1 VIPHNDIIDRL
12 LSHGKRPA
20 ARVIDLAAAAER
32 VVADPVLADRAI
44 PAGDES
50 LRDGFA
56 LAGLPES
63 LGKDTLT
70 FALAG
75 EIAAGGQS
83 DLPLQAGQAWA
94 VMTGAAV
101 PPGTTRVVPQE
112 FCRVVG
118 RTVEISVRALAEGN
132 TFLQKQ
138 GSLIRSGEEL
148 VGRGELLSPARLER
162 LAAAGLTS
170 LRVFRRPEVA
180 YFCTG
185 RELVA
190 PGGTLFPGGKYS
202 SNQFSLA
209 ALITRYGGSARS
221 LGLISDE
228 PQPLQEMF
236 TTISAAPPAL
246 LLSTGGTGPGRYD
259 LVAEAFAA
267 AGGFIEFHSLPLR
280 PGNSVV
286 FGWLGRML
294 FCGLPGPPWAVQTL
308 FSAIVGPL
316 LLGLHGVAGRWPM
329 VVEALLAEDVPSR
342 ERSVLTLHP
351 GVCMVRGGRFLVRS
365 AGKNEPV
372 DCYLL
377 LPAGGAGFPA
387 GTLITVQLCGSPFVA
402 WPYHPAPDK
411 SSF

>member
-12 LSHGKRPA
+12 LRHGA
-20 ARVIDLAAAAER
+20 SSSARAIDLAAAADR
-32 VVADPVLADRAI
+32 VVAAPVLADRAI
-44 PAGDES
+44 PAADES

-56 LAGLPES
+56 LAGLPDSRGEE
-63 LGKDTLT
+63 TLT
-70 FALAG
+70 FTLAG

-101 PPGTTRVVPQE
+101 PRGTARVVPQE

-118 RTVEISVRALAEGN
+118 REVEISARALAQPN
-132 TFLQKQ
+132 AFLQKQ
-138 GSLIRSGEEL
+138 GSLIRGGEKL
-148 VGRGELLSPARLER
+148 VGRGEILSPDRLER
-162 LAAAGLTS
+162 LAAAGITS

-221 LGLISDE
+221 LGLVSDE
-228 PQPLQEMF
+228 PQPLREMF
-236 TTISAAPPAL
+236 STVSAAPPAL

-259 LVAEAFAA
+259 LVAEAFEA
-267 AGGFIEFHSLPLR
+267 AGGFIEFHSLPMR

-316 LLGLHGVAGRWPM
+316 LLGLHGVSGRWPM
-329 VVEALLAEDVPSR
+329 GAEALLAEDIPSR
-342 ERSVLTLHP
+342 ERPVLSLHP

-365 AGKNEPV
+365 AEKNEPV

-377 LPAGGAGFPA
+377 LPAGGSGFAA
-387 GTLITVQLCGSPFVA
+387 GTLITVQLCGSPFA
-402 WPYHPAPDK
+402 ALP
-411 SSF
+411 FGT

>member
-1 VIPHNDIIDRL
+1 VIPHDDIIDRL
-12 LSHGKRPA
+12 LSHGASPSA
-20 ARVIDLAAAAER
+20 QVIDLAAAAER
-32 VVADPVLADRAI
+32 VVADHVLADRAI

-56 LAGLPES
+56 LAGLPDTF
-63 LGKDTLT
+63 GKDTLT
-70 FALAG
+70 FTLVG
-75 EIAAGGQS
+75 EIPAGGQS
-83 DLPLQAGQAWA
+83 DVPLQAGQALA

-101 PPGTTRVVPQE
+101 PPGTARVVPQE
-112 FCRVVG
+112 LCRVVG
-118 RTVEISVRALAEGN
+118 RAVQISARALAEEKA
-132 TFLQKQ
+132 FLQKQ
-138 GSLIRSGEEL
+138 GSLIRCGEEL
-148 VGRGELLSPARLER
+148 ARRGEILSPARLER
-162 LAAAGLTS
+162 LAAAGISS
-170 LRVFRRPEVA
+170 LQVFRRPEVA

-202 SNQFSLA
+202 SNHVSLA
-209 ALITRYGGSARS
+209 ALIIRHGGSALS
-221 LGLISDE
+221 LGLVSDE

-236 TTISAAPPAL
+236 TRISAAPPAL
-246 LLSTGGTGPGRYD
+246 LISTGGTGPGRYD
-259 LVAEAFAA
+259 LVAEAFEA

-294 FCGLPGPPWAVQTL
+294 FCGLPGPPRAVQTL

-329 VVEALLAEDVPSR
+329 MVEALLAEEVPSR

-351 GVCMVRGGRFLVRS
+351 GVSMVRGGRFLVRS
-365 AGKNEPV
+365 AKKNEPV

-377 LPAGGAGFPA
+377 LPAGGAGFAA
-387 GTLITVQLCGSPFVA
+387 GTLITVQLCGSPFVTQSS
-402 WPYHPAPDK
+402 HPAPEK
-411 SSF
+411 RSF